1 MARRFS
7 VRQKGDTD
15 FFGVFASRACHLMS
29 TASAQKSKTT
39 TTTKTTTTK
48 TTTTAAAPSLP
59 EPDRKSTTTTT
70 AAAAA
75 PPPTEPTQKS
85 TTTTTTT
92 TPGTAT
98 RELAVHH
105 IPSTP
110 SSIDD
115 APSVD
120 PPGPDISR
128 KITAAVTEILSTV
141 QGLETALA
149 AIEKRRAADLIE
161 HRRRL
166 QGETA
171 KRLQHTSEY
180 CMYIMAVDL
189 LHFRQQTLVGQGLK
203 SYRAQLQ
210 SSINRVYGDSYR
222 LFTRCKTPSAE
233 TFPPYQAAKPQVQYS
248 IDLLS
253 PIVQH
258 ILKSTQ
264 MARRAPAAEPPD
276 APTFSM
282 TTVIDRCVNHSEEY
296 LQRYSAM
303 LLQSCHDMLQMH
315 LDSLRI
321 LQQQVQCMQQLQS
334 EH

>member
-1 MARRFS
+1 
-7 VRQKGDTD
+7 
-15 FFGVFASRACHLMS
+15 MS
-29 TASAQKSKTT
+29 AASA
-39 TTTKTTTTK
+39 TTKSATK
-48 TTTTAAAPSLP
+48 KTAAAPPFSS
-59 EPDRKSTTTTT
+59 EPTKKT
-70 AAAAA
+70 AAAA
-75 PPPTEPTQKS
+75 PPSPSEPTKK
-85 TTTTTTT
+85 
-92 TPGTAT
+92 TAT
-98 RELAVHH
+98 ALPSSAEPTKPTTAAPGDSTRDLSVQH
-105 IPSTP
+105 IPATATP
-110 SSIDD
+110 SSIDNVL
-115 APSVD
+115 SVD

-128 KITAAVTEILSTV
+128 KITAAVTEILSIV
-141 QGLETALA
+141 QGLETQLA
-149 AIEKRRAADLIE
+149 VIEKRRSADLLE

-303 LLQSCHDMLQMH
+303 LLQSSHDMLRMH